1 MSGHPR
7 RGRPGP
13 FHRRLL
19 PIVAVLCV
27 VMTTGACNPLDVLH
41 YLAGCKDGSSS
52 SSSSSSSTVAS
63 TAKGEWTKLIGKT
76 EGEIKRMWPDY
87 VTPCSG
93 YNIVYGGSG
102 LQCTW
107 WACMRQRAL
116 GHDLGQG
123 SWGDGG
129 MWGAS
134 AKAHGWKQGAKAG
147 GIVSWTPGAAVSYI
161 GSGGSWTADGRYGH
175 VAVVEQVDGDSVHI
189 SEGGSGFKNANGV
202 VSIHSGVISAKSP
215 GATFW
220 YPDGNTTAASKPS
233 DGTSSSS
240 QARPRRRRNGRA
252 RPPRRTIRTR
262 ER

>member
-202 VSIHSGVISAKSP
+202 VTGLTIESDNGQVLFTRQA
-215 GATFW
+215 
-220 YPDGNTTAASKPS
+220 DGSFI
-233 DGTSSSS
+233 
-240 QARPRRRRNGRA
+240 RA
-252 RPPRRTIRTR
+252 R
-262 ER
+262 

>member
-52 SSSSSSSTVAS
+52 SSSASSSTVAS

-161 GSGGSWTADGRYGH
+161 G
-175 VAVVEQVDGDSVHI
+175 
-189 SEGGSGFKNANGV
+189 
-202 VSIHSGVISAKSP
+202 
-215 GATFW
+215 
-220 YPDGNTTAASKPS
+220 
-233 DGTSSSS
+233 
-240 QARPRRRRNGRA
+240 
-252 RPPRRTIRTR
+252 
-262 ER
+262 

>member
-52 SSSSSSSTVAS
+52 SSSASSSTVAS

-147 GIVSWTPGAAVSYI
+147 GIAQFPALITHITKKHPIIRFVKPEHSAAAGGVKNRLIRAHFVSFPLYS
-161 GSGGSWTADGRYGH
+161 S
-175 VAVVEQVDGDSVHI
+175 
-189 SEGGSGFKNANGV
+189 
-202 VSIHSGVISAKSP
+202 
-215 GATFW
+215 
-220 YPDGNTTAASKPS
+220 
-233 DGTSSSS
+233 TSSFHCLLASAAWLN
-240 QARPRRRRNGRA
+240 QLVEICPRGHWSR
-252 RPPRRTIRTR
+252 
-262 ER
+262 

>member
-52 SSSSSSSTVAS
+52 SSSASSSTVAS

-175 VAVVEQVDGDSVHI
+175 VAVVEQV
-189 SEGGSGFKNANGV
+189 N
-202 VSIHSGVISAKSP
+202 
-215 GATFW
+215 
-220 YPDGNTTAASKPS
+220 S
-233 DGTSSSS
+233 DGSILISQSGTGWMAVVTQTISSAQLKANAGGVSF
-240 QARPRRRRNGRA
+240 
-252 RPPRRTIRTR
+252 IH
-262 ER
+262 

>member
-1 MSGHPR
+1 MTASRR
-7 RGRPGP
+7 RGRTGP
-13 FHRRLL
+13 LRRRLL

-27 VMTTGACNPLDVLH
+27 VMTTGACSPTDVLH
-41 YLAGCKDGSSS
+41 FLAGCKNGPSSS
-52 SSSSSSSTVAS
+52 SSSATTAS
-63 TAKGEWTKLIGKT
+63 TAKGDWTRNIGKS
-76 EGEIKRMWPDY
+76 EGEIKRMWPDH

-202 VSIHSGVISAKSP
+202 VSIIPASSAPKAPARPSGIP
-215 GATFW
+215 TATL
-220 YPDGNTTAASKPS
+220 PPRQSRPTAANRP
-233 DGTSSSS
+233 
-240 QARPRRRRNGRA
+240 RHRIPRRR
-252 RPPRRTIRTR
+252 
-262 ER
+262 